1 MPLGVTTRDIKRS
14 ALQTIHH
21 PPKPSDKVKVS
32 HSFQKEK
39 AKMVRELI
47 PFLTYLYKKHMNAR
61 ISEGTD
67 LEMLKLINKAMRM
80 MPGSPKQKKVIQQ
93 LNKLRTKNG
102 LDPLK
107 EDIKIPIS
115 VGDTVL
121 GGKFKN
127 KRIVVKSIGKN
138 EKGDITINGKPLLKY
153 RLLDETTKR
162 DYKKEY
168 EKYGKSEKAKKY
180 RAELNKYN
188 RQRGTYGNGDGKDAS
203 HKGGKIVGFEDQSK
217 NRGRRE
223 KSRLK
228 KESSIN
234 EFGGVRFDLVGYDKN
249 DKPVLKTIKRSSDSF
264 MKDVA
269 KYGSEKLFKS
279 GKGVEYVKIYH
290 DKNHL
295 MTVKDSGR
303 KVVKEKGWSKLPIN
317 EIPMGDLQKIDQFAD
332 KKLNPVDI
340 VITDKHF
347 FDRLNDPRN
356 GKEISQAEL
365 IGFFKRLSKKK
376 KEFVNFLNKY
386 NSVVAVD
393 DRTNINI
400 PFMKQ
405 ANKAIAKTVMR
416 KKDFKSPDQK
426 LDI

>member
-1 MPLGVTTRDIKRS
+1 MPLGVTTRQIKRS
-14 ALQTIHH
+14 AIQTIHH
-21 PPKPSDKVKVS
+21 PPKPTDKVTVS
-32 HSFQKEK
+32 REFQKEK

-47 PFLTYLYKKHMNAR
+47 PFLTYLYKKHMKAQ
-61 ISEGTD
+61 IQED
-67 LEMLKLINKAMRM
+67 MAVLEFN
-80 MPGSPKQKKVIQQ
+80 
-93 LNKLRTKNG
+93 
-102 LDPLK
+102 

-153 RLLDETTKR
+153 RTLDEAAKR

-180 RAELNKYN
+180 RAQLNKYN
-188 RQRGTYGNGDGKDAS
+188 RDKGTYGNGDGKDAS

-234 EFGGVRFDLVGYDKN
+234 EFGGVRFDLVGFDSN

-269 KYGSEKLFKS
+269 KYGSEKLFKG

-317 EIPMGDLQKIDQFAD
+317 EIPMGDLQKIDTFAD
-332 KKLNPVDI
+332 KKLNPVDV

-356 GKEISQAEL
+356 GKEISSAEL

-376 KEFVNFLNKY
+376 KEFVDFLNKY

-400 PFMKQ
+400 PFMKR

-416 KKDFKSPDQK
+416 KKDFKTPDQK